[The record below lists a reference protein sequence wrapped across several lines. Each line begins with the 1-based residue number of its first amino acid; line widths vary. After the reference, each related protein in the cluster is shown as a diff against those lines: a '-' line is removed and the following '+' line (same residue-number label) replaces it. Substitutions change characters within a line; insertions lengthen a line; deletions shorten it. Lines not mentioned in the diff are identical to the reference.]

1 MRGGEIIKVATEYAP
16 TLLTAVVLG
25 KGLMSWI
32 TDVFVILIGG
42 DWPESAL

>member
-32 TDVFVILIGG
+32 TDVSVIRIPAE
-42 DWPESAL
+42 WPESPL